1 MTVKWFIFI
10 SLTLQILNT
19 IVQSIDPEID
29 EEYLRRNPDCGKL
42 PRDTHSRISNAL
54 PSTVRYPWAI
64 YVVRRQKTINLMYR
78 HTQYCGG
85 SIITKK

>member
-10 SLTLQILNT
+10 SLTLLILN

-29 EEYLRRNPDCGKL
+29 QDYLRRYPDCGKL
-42 PRDTHSRISNAL
+42 PRDTHSRILNAV
-54 PSTVRYPWAI
+54 PSTERYPWAI
-64 YVVRRQKTINLMYR
+64 LVVRRQKTIIPMYR
-78 HTQYCGG
+78 YTTYCGG

>member
-10 SLTLQILNT
+10 SLTLLISNT

-29 EEYLRRNPDCGKL
+29 KDYLRSNRDCGKL
-42 PRDTHSRISNAL
+42 PRDTHSRIVNAF
-54 PSTVRYPWAI
+54 PSTERYPWAI
-64 YVVRRQKTINLMYR
+64 LVVRSQEATIGTATYTR
-78 HTQYCGG
+78 FCAG